1 MRPGISKQFL
11 VHQKQIRKVFLLQG
25 TFRIKFIVRQSL
37 LQEAD
42 VWLHWMQNATSE
54 PKDCTNQSFMH
65 GLITIALRDLPFF
78 AFHGY
83 YNEEKKIGNNFLVN
97 LTVQFQPQG
106 SVTHISDTVNYTS
119 LYSFL
124 EQEMKIPRE
133 LLETFLAET
142 VEKLHSKFP
151 ML

>member
-1 MRPGISKQFL
+1 
-11 VHQKQIRKVFLLQG
+11 
-25 TFRIKFIVRQSL
+25 
-37 LQEAD
+37 
-42 VWLHWMQNATSE
+42 
-54 PKDCTNQSFMH
+54 MH
-65 GLITIALRDLPFF
+65 GLITIALRDLPFY

-83 YNEEKKIGNNFLVN
+83 YKEEKKTGNDFIVN
-97 LTVQFQPQG
+97 LTVQFQSEG
-106 SVTHISDTVNYTS
+106 TVTHISDTVNYTS

-151 ML
+151 ILKKIELSITKLHPPIAGFQGKIAVELVKEFT